1 MNLSEI
7 LQYQITAE
15 SLSVFN
21 ESGSFSKVQKSKLIQ
36 RLNLVSLDPRVYLAI
51 VGTGMIWQ
59 MPTPTQE
66 DQEKVDTMVYAWGV
80 LSPRLSISLFL
91 DIIYRRKSS

>member
-1 MNLSEI
+1 MKMV
-7 LQYQITAE
+7 A
-15 SLSVFN
+15 
-21 ESGSFSKVQKSKLIQ
+21 
-36 RLNLVSLDPRVYLAI
+36 LDPRVYLAI

-66 DQEKVDTMVYAWGV
+66 DREKVDITVYAWGV
-80 LSPRLSISLFL
+80 LSPRLLISLFL